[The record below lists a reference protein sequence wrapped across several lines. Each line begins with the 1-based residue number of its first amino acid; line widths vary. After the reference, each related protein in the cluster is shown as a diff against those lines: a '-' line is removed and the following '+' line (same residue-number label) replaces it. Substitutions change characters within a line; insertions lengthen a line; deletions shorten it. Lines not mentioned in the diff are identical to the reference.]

1 MQHWTGHVRLKGDT
15 IEGRR
20 PAAKRQ
26 AAATPAAAT
35 TVGYPAWDLFAFA
48 EWVSK
53 FEQGVEEAVQ
63 EKERARGHFGGGLN
77 PNRVR
82 LTHYMP
88 HPRSRRLDRT
98 GLRTPEAAVTGMHG
112 HSEATGRSSDLP
124 AAWQVQYV

>member
-35 TVGYPAWDLFAFA
+35 TVGYPVWGLFAFA

-53 FEQGVEEAVQ
+53 FERGVEEAVQ
-63 EKERARGHFGGGLN
+63 EKERARGHFGGG
-77 PNRVR
+77 
-82 LTHYMP
+82 
-88 HPRSRRLDRT
+88 T
-98 GLRTPEAAVTGMHG
+98 GLRTPEAAVTG

-124 AAWQVQYV
+124 AA